1 MLQFHPQ
8 GASKQTCTVLAVTSE
23 TRSVEQ
29 KHPPNHRKY
38 PFPELVSSGRLEV
51 QTLCNPEKEQ
61 FRKVLES
68 YQPSFVYLQGEKL
81 ANGEVGP
88 LVWQCVELSTPEDI
102 SKLFGTT
109 LPTVVYLEIRN
120 GESFAE
126 ALHLKGIPY
135 VVFWKNSFSQYA
147 ACHFRQAFFSV
158 VQSSCTHT
166 WDAFHLAHASFK
178 LYCVQNNQVLLTD
191 SNDADSDMGPHLLGD
206 CLKIIVD
213 PPEIGEEEEEDDD
226 DEESSSSSLPSI
238 QIHDDEMNLRFLI
251 CGVPSTVDESL
262 LRCLEDG
269 LRTLL
274 TIEIR
279 GCKLHGKYSAPPPP
293 LQAASFSRGVVTMRC
308 DISTCSSAHISL
320 LVSGSAQ
327 ACFND
332 QLLENHIKN
341 EIIEKSQIV
350 HAQHNNEANKQIIS
364 EPRRSAS
371 IACGATIFEITM
383 RLPQWA
389 LQILRQLAP
398 DVSYRSLVALGIAS
412 IQGLPVA
419 SFEKDDA
426 ERLLFFYQSS
436 EKDGCANDNIVFSR
450 PPIWLKPP
458 PPTRKRCELS
468 QGASHD
474 IHDVVFAGQGAV
486 KKEDGKEKDM
496 KMVNGISTP
505 LTPARQRLKVSAMR
519 PIPHVR
525 RHRMTPFSGPSEI
538 DSFGGAHV
546 EANVPLV
553 PMKRSSIGTSSAA
566 HRKSFSSSAHSKQVI
581 SLNPLPL
588 KKHGCSRGPVQTCS
602 EDEFIKDVMEFLIL
616 RGHSRLIPQGGLSEF
631 PDAILNGKRLD
642 LYNLYKEV
650 VTRGG
655 FHVGNGINW
664 KGQIFSKMGNYT
676 STNRMTGVGNTLKRH
691 YETYLLEY
699 ELAHDDVDGECCL
712 LCHSSAAG
720 DWVNCGICGEW
731 AHFGC
736 DRRQGL
742 GAFKDYAK
750 TDGLEYICPHCS
762 ITNFKKKQSVANGYS
777 HGSMSS
783 RPL

>member
-1 MLQFHPQ
+1 M
-8 GASKQTCTVLAVTSE
+8 
-23 TRSVEQ
+23 
-29 KHPPNHRKY
+29 
-38 PFPELVSSGRLEV
+38 
-51 QTLCNPEKEQ
+51 
-61 FRKVLES
+61 
-68 YQPSFVYLQGEKL
+68 
-81 ANGEVGP
+81 
-88 LVWQCVELSTPEDI
+88 
-102 SKLFGTT
+102 
-109 LPTVVYLEIRN
+109 
-120 GESFAE
+120 
-126 ALHLKGIPY
+126 
-135 VVFWKNSFSQYA
+135 
-147 ACHFRQAFFSV
+147 
-158 VQSSCTHT
+158 VQSSSTHT
-166 WDAFHLAHASFK
+166 WDAFHLARASFE
-178 LYCVQNNQVLLTD
+178 LYCVQNNQVLPTD
-191 SNDADSDMGPHLLGD
+191 SNDADSDMGPHLLGE
-206 CLKIIVD
+206 CLKINVD
-213 PPEIGEEEEEDDD
+213 PPEMDEEDD
-226 DEESSSSSLPSI
+226 DEESSSGSLPSI
-238 QIHDDEMNLRFLI
+238 QIHDDEVNLRFLI
-251 CGVPSTVDESL
+251 CGAPSTVDESL
-262 LRCLEDG
+262 LRSLEDG
-269 LRTLL
+269 LRALL
-274 TIEIR
+274 TIEMR
-279 GCKLHGKYSAPPPP
+279 SCKLHGKYSAPPPP

-320 LVSGSAQ
+320 LVSGSPQ

-350 HAQHNNEANKQIIS
+350 HARLNGEANTQIIS

-371 IACGATIFEITM
+371 IACGATIFEVSM
-383 RLPQWA
+383 KLPQWA

-436 EKDGCANDNIVFSR
+436 AKDGCDNGNIVFSR
-450 PPIWLKPP
+450 PPVWLKPP
-458 PPTRKRCELS
+458 PPTRKRCESS
-468 QGASHD
+468 QGASPD
-474 IHDVVFAGQGAV
+474 IHND
-486 KKEDGKEKDM
+486 EEEKDR

-525 RHRMTPFSGPSEI
+525 RHRMTPFSGPSGVNG
-538 DSFGGAHV
+538 FGGPHV
-546 EANVPLV
+546 EAYVPLV
-553 PMKRSSIGTSSAA
+553 PVKRSSIGSSSATQ
-566 HRKSFSSSAHSKQVI
+566 RKSFSSSSQPKQVI

-588 KKHGCSRGPVQTCS
+588 KKHGCSRGSVQTCS
-602 EDEFIKDVMEFLIL
+602 EEEFIKDVMEFLIL
-616 RGHSRLIPQGGLSEF
+616 RGHSRLIPQGGLAEF

-762 ITNFKKKQSVANGYS
+762 VTNFKKKQSVANGYS
-777 HGSMSS
+777 QRSMSS
-783 RPL
+783 RLL

>member
-1 MLQFHPQ
+1 MFQFHPQ
-8 GASKQTCTVLAVTSE
+8 GAPKQTCTLLAVTCGTSFPE
-23 TRSVEQ
+23 CKPSQNEC
-29 KHPPNHRKY
+29 KY
-38 PFPELVSSGRLEV
+38 PFPELVSAGRLEV
-51 QTLCNPEKEQ
+51 QTLRNPEKEQ

-68 YQPSFVYLQGEKL
+68 YQPNFVYLQGEQL
-81 ANGEVGP
+81 ENGEIGS
-88 LVWQCVELSTPEDI
+88 LVWQGVELSTSQAITE
-102 SKLFGTT
+102 LFGST
-109 LPTVVYLEIRN
+109 LPTAVYLEIPN
-120 GESFAE
+120 GENFAE

-135 VVFWKNSFSQYA
+135 VIFWKNTFSCYA
-147 ACHFRQAFFSV
+147 ACHFCQAFLSV
-158 VQSSCTHT
+158 VQSSSTHT
-166 WDAFHLAHASFK
+166 WDAFHLARASFE
-178 LYCVQNNQVLLTD
+178 LYCVQNNQVLPTD
-191 SNDADSDMGPHLLGD
+191 SHDANSEMGPHLLGEY
-206 CLKIIVD
+206 LKINVE
-213 PPEIGEEEEEDDD
+213 PPEMDEEDD
-226 DEESSSSSLPSI
+226 EENSLGSLPAI
-238 QIHDDEMNLRFLI
+238 KIHDDEVNLRFLI
-251 CGVPSTVDESL
+251 CGAPSTADESL
-262 LRCLEDG
+262 LRSLEDG
-269 LRTLL
+269 LRALL

-279 GCKLHGKYSAPPPP
+279 GCKLHGKFSAPPPP
-293 LQAASFSRGVVTMRC
+293 LQAAAFSRGVVTMRC

-327 ACFND
+327 TCFND
-332 QLLENHIKN
+332 QLMESHIKN
-341 EIIEKSQIV
+341 EIIEKSQLV
-350 HAQHNNEANKQIIS
+350 HAQFIEGNKQNIS

-371 IACGATIFEITM
+371 IACGATVFEICM
-383 RLPQWA
+383 KLPQWA

-398 DVSYRSLVALGIAS
+398 DASYRSLVALGIAS
-412 IQGLPVA
+412 IQGLPIA

-426 ERLLFFYQSS
+426 KRLLFFYQSC
-436 EKDGCANDNIVFSR
+436 EKDSCANQNNLLFSS
-450 PPIWLKPP
+450 PPGWLKPP
-458 PPTRKRCELS
+458 PPRRKRCEP
-468 QGASHD
+468 
-474 IHDVVFAGQGAV
+474 
-486 KKEDGKEKDM
+486 KEKDR

-505 LTPARQRLKVSAMR
+505 LTLARQRLKVSAMR

-525 RHRMTPFSGPSEI
+525 RHRMTPFCRPSETNGF
-538 DSFGGAHV
+538 DGAQV
-546 EANVPLV
+546 EANLPLV
-553 PMKRSSIGTSSAA
+553 APIKRSSVGSTSATQ
-566 HRKSFSSSAHSKQVI
+566 RKSFSSSAQSKQVI

-588 KKHGCSRGPVQTCS
+588 KKHGCGRGPVQTCS
-602 EDEFIKDVMEFLIL
+602 EEEFLKDVMEFLIL
-616 RGHSRLIPQGGLSEF
+616 RGHSRLIPQGGLTEF

-664 KGQIFSKMGNYT
+664 KGQIFSKMRNYT
-676 STNRMTGVGNTLKRH
+676 TTNRMTGVGNTLKRH

-762 ITNFKKKQSVANGYS
+762 ITNFKKKQSVANGFS
-777 HGSMSS
+777 QGSLSS